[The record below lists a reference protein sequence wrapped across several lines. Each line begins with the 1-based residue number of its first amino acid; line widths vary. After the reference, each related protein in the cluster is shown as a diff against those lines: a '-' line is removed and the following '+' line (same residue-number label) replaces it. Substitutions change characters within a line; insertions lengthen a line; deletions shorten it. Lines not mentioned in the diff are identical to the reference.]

1 MTEQTEPQIEQTP
14 PPPNRIIPF
23 VIVAAVVT
31 ILTLGALMVWRAD
44 SRNNKVALSMAP
56 KPVTAVPA
64 IASTFRPSRVYVGTL
79 AAWVQASIG
88 PQFVSAYV
96 DTVLVRPGSVV
107 AKGEVL
113 ATLDCRNANASSQAV
128 AAQAQAIDARQKALA
143 SQTARVTSL
152 LDGGF
157 VSPNDVIQQTAQSQ
171 SELAQLQ
178 AERAKLIGT
187 SLAVNDCILRAPFD
201 GEIAT
206 RTMDPG
212 AFVRPGEAIVSII
225 DRSVVRMN
233 ADAPEIDFAVVEPT
247 SRVTI
252 HVYATNQDLDATIT
266 RRAPSADASTRTVHF
281 EIDVPDPKRQIP
293 VGTTGE
299 VHIEVGEPVPATKI
313 PLFAASVRG
322 SKATVFV
329 VDGDVARSRT
339 FAVLGESGGDLFV
352 ETTLAAGS
360 RVVTEGRAL
369 LEDGDTVSAKELKPL
384 AGVPAKAPD
393 AQAVPEKKP

>member
-1 MTEQTEPQIEQTP
+1 MSEQTEQAPRTAQR
-14 PPPNRIIPF
+14 RIIPF
-23 VIVAAVVT
+23 VIAAAVAGV
-31 ILTLGALMVWRAD
+31 LALGAAMVWRAD
-44 SRNNKVALSMAP
+44 SRNNKVALSMTP
-56 KPVTAVPA
+56 KPVTVVLA
-64 IASTFRPSRVYVGTL
+64 ASATYRPSRVYVGTL
-79 AAWVQASIG
+79 AAWVQANVG

-143 SQTARVTSL
+143 SQTARVTGL

-157 VSPNDVIQQTAQSQ
+157 VSQNDVIQQTAQSQ

-178 AERAKLIGT
+178 AEKAKLIGT
-187 SLAVNDCILRAPFD
+187 SLAANDCILRAPFD

-212 AFVRPGEAIVSII
+212 AFVRPGVPIVSII

-233 ADAPEIDFAVVEPT
+233 ADAPEIDFAVVAPD
-247 SRVTI
+247 SPVKI
-252 HVYATNQDLDATIT
+252 HVYATGQDIDAKIT
-266 RRAPSADASTRTVHF
+266 RRAPSAEATTRTVHF
-281 EIDVPDPKRQIP
+281 EIDVPDPKREIP

-299 VHIEVGEPVPATKI
+299 VHIAVGQPVAATKV

-322 SKATVFV
+322 SKATLFV
-329 VDGDVARSRT
+329 IEDDVAHART

-352 ETTLAAGS
+352 ETRLGAGA

-369 LEDGDTVSAKELKPL
+369 LEEGDAVAAKELTAGAKDKP
-384 AGVPAKAPD
+384 
-393 AQAVPEKKP
+393 

>member
-1 MTEQTEPQIEQTP
+1 VNEQTEQAPQAAPQ
-14 PPPNRIIPF
+14 RIIPF
-23 VIVAAVVT
+23 VIAAAVVSV
-31 ILTLGALMVWRAD
+31 IAVGGLMVWRAD
-44 SRNNKVALSMAP
+44 ARNNKVALSMTP
-56 KPVTAVPA
+56 KPVTVVLA
-64 IASTFRPSRVYVGTL
+64 ASATYRPSRVYVGTL
-79 AAWVQASIG
+79 AAWVQANIG

-107 AKGEVL
+107 SKGEVL

-143 SQTARVTSL
+143 SQTARVTGL

-157 VSPNDVIQQTAQSQ
+157 VSQNDVIQQTAQSQ

-178 AERAKLIGT
+178 AEKAKLIGT

-212 AFVRPGEAIVSII
+212 AFVRPGTSIVSII

-233 ADAPEIDFAVVEPT
+233 ADAPEIDFAVVAPD
-247 SRVTI
+247 SPVKI
-252 HVYATNQDLDATIT
+252 HVYATNQDVDATIT
-266 RRAPSADASTRTVHF
+266 RRAPSADAATRTVHF

-299 VHIEVGEPVPATKI
+299 VHIDVGQPVAATRI

-322 SKATVFV
+322 SKATLFV
-329 VDGDVARSRT
+329 VEGDVAHSRT
-339 FAVLGESGGDLFV
+339 FVVLGESGGDLFV
-352 ETTLAAGS
+352 ETTLLAGA

-369 LEDGDTVSAKELKPL
+369 LEDGDAVSAKELKPL
-384 AGVPAKAPD
+384 AG
-393 AQAVPEKKP
+393 KP